1 VLHRSTLKL
10 KKKEFLGLNQGSM
23 TVNEYMN
30 QFI

>member
-1 VLHRSTLKL
+1 
-10 KKKEFLGLNQGSM
+10 M

>member
-10 KKKEFLGLNQGSM
+10 KKKEFLDLNQGSM